1 MIESRPSGSGCWRY
15 RFFVDIEGAAETPK
29 VAAALS
35 DLKPLT
41 EELKILGSYPVI

>member
-1 MIESRPSGSGCWRY
+1 MFNTAAAASQIGGY